1 MYRDS
6 LHILVFAATDYPPT
20 IKEQNTMDSRNQKP
34 SRPVCDD
41 GCQQIDYD
49 YMCECDQCSEYMTC
63 REFDDHECPATKG
76 IDVKDFDNF
85 QDYLAAA
92 DMEASEWRKRRRFK
106 RIPTKMDL
114 DIRDILGSDTQLAF
128 EVHDKLLEWST
139 IDVNECTREEFDFEI
154 KACFRELC
162 KDDEVAKALREQ
174 SP

>member
-1 MYRDS
+1 
-6 LHILVFAATDYPPT
+6 
-20 IKEQNTMDSRNQKP
+20 
-34 SRPVCDD
+34 
-41 GCQQIDYD
+41 
-49 YMCECDQCSEYMTC
+49 MTC

-139 IDVNECTREEFDFEI
+139 IDINE
-154 KACFRELC
+154 
-162 KDDEVAKALREQ
+162 
-174 SP
+174 